1 MTFNSSICFT
11 PGEQMI
17 KNCLESTSRNVRY
30 FAPDD
35 FFQARSECFFFI
47 RCLLNFPTINSYIAS
62 FGVNEQNVTLVVRAA
77 ALSAGVTRKFSTR
90 QAKYL

>member
-1 MTFNSSICFT
+1 MSDISCLMISSK
-11 PGEQMI
+11 PV
-17 KNCLESTSRNVRY
+17 LSV
-30 FAPDD
+30 
-35 FFQARSECFFFI
+35 FFFI